1 MVCYNLCGG
10 EFMKKIAV
18 MTSGGDAPGM
28 NAAIRAVVR
37 SGLHYDMEVYGIY
50 YGYKGLCEG
59 NIKKLSR
66 NDVSRIINRG
76 GTVLGSARYPEF
88 KDRDVRQKGVE
99 KLQDL
104 GIEALVVIGGD
115 GTYRGAQALSEMGI
129 HTVGL
134 PGTIDNDI
142 SSTDYTIGFMTSL
155 QTVVDS
161 IDKLRDTSM
170 SHVRCSVVEVMGR
183 ACGDIALYAGIAGG
197 SEFIITPETGFNKTR
212 LLDAIEHSNKTGKRH
227 AIVVVTENMVNV
239 MDLAK
244 EIEAHTGFETR
255 ATVLGHVQRGG
266 DPVAFDRVLATEMGE
281 YAVDLIASG
290 KSSRAVGLRGMD
302 YVDYDINFAL
312 NKKRE
317 IPNKRYGLV
326 GRLK

>member
-1 MVCYNLCGG
+1 
-10 EFMKKIAV
+10 MKKIAV

-37 SGLHYDMEVYGIY
+37 SGLHYGLEVYGVN

-59 NIKKLSR
+59 NIKKLDR
-66 NDVSRIINRG
+66 YDVSRIISRG

-88 KDRDVRQKGVE
+88 AQREVRQKAIE
-99 KLQDL
+99 QLNKLEID
-104 GIEALVVIGGD
+104 GLVVIGGD
-115 GTYRGAQALSEMGI
+115 GTYKGAQALSEMGFP
-129 HTVGL
+129 TVGL

-142 SSTDYTIGFMTSL
+142 SSTDYTIGFFTAL

-170 SHVRCSVVEVMGR
+170 SHKRCSVVEVMGR
-183 ACGDIALYAGIAGG
+183 HCGDLALYSGIAGG
-197 SEFIITPETGFNKTR
+197 SEFLVTPETGFDKE
-212 LLDAIEHSNKTGKRH
+212 LLINAIDNSNKIGRRH
-227 AIVVVTENMVNV
+227 AIVVVTEKLVNV
-239 MDLAK
+239 YELAT
-244 EIEAHTGFETR
+244 EIEERTGFETR

-266 DPVAFDRVLATEMGE
+266 DPAAFDRVLATEMGE
-281 YAVDLIASG
+281 YAVELLVNG
-290 KSSRAVGLRGMD
+290 KSGRAVGLKGME

-326 GRLK
+326 GRIK

>member
-1 MVCYNLCGG
+1 
-10 EFMKKIAV
+10 

-37 SGLHYDMEVYGIY
+37 TGLHYDLEVYGIY
-50 YGYKGLCEG
+50 HGYKGLCEG
-59 NIKKLSR
+59 NIKKLTR
-66 NDVSRIINRG
+66 NDVTRIINRG

-88 KDRDVRQKGVE
+88 AQREVRQVGIEQLK
-99 KLQDL
+99 KL
-104 GIEALVVIGGD
+104 GIEAVVVIGGD
-115 GTYRGAQALSEMGI
+115 GTYRGAQALSEMGVPC
-129 HTVGL
+129 VGL

-142 SSTDYTIGFMTSL
+142 SSTDYTIGFFTSL

-170 SHVRCSVVEVMGR
+170 SHKRCSVVEVMGR
-183 ACGDIALYAGIAGG
+183 YCGDLALYAGIAGG
-197 SEFIITPETGFNKTR
+197 SEFIITPETGFNKER
-212 LLDAIEHSNKTGKRH
+212 LLDAIEQSNKSGKRH
-227 AIVVVTENMVNV
+227 AIVVVTEHMVDV
-239 MDLAK
+239 TSLAV
-244 EIEAHTGFETR
+244 EIEEKTGFETR

-266 DPVAFDRVLATEMGE
+266 NPVAMDRVLATEMGE
-281 YAVDLIASG
+281 YAVELLVHG
-290 KSSRAVGLRGMD
+290 KSGRAVGLKGMD

>member
-1 MVCYNLCGG
+1 MR
-10 EFMKKIAV
+10 KIAV

-88 KDRDVRQKGVE
+88 KDRDTRQKGVE

-104 GIEALVVIGGD
+104 GIEAVVVIGGD
-115 GTYRGAQALSEMGI
+115 GTYRGAQALTEMGI
-129 HTVGL
+129 RAIGL

-183 ACGDIALYAGIAGG
+183 SCGDIALYAGIAGG
-197 SEFIITPETGFNKTR
+197 SEFIITPETGFNKKQ

-281 YAVDLIASG
+281 YAVDLIANG
-290 KSSRAVGLRGMD
+290 KGGRAVGLRGMD

>member
-1 MVCYNLCGG
+1 MT
-10 EFMKKIAV
+10 KIAV

-37 SGLHYDMEVYGIY
+37 TGLHYDMEVYGIY

-59 NIKKLSR
+59 NIKKLDR
-66 NDVSRIINRG
+66 YDVTRVINRG
-76 GTVLGSARYPEF
+76 GTVLGSARYLEF
-88 KDRDVRQKGVE
+88 KE
-99 KLQDL
+99 KEVQEKAVNQLKEM
-104 GIEALVVIGGD
+104 GIEAIVVIGGD
-115 GTYRGAQALSEMGI
+115 GTYRGAQALTEWGI
-129 HTVGL
+129 RCIGL

-142 SSTDYTIGFMTSL
+142 SSTDYTIGFMTSF
-155 QTVVDS
+155 QTIVDS

-170 SHVRCSVVEVMGR
+170 SHHRCSVVEVMGR
-183 ACGDIALYAGIAGG
+183 HCGDLALYSGIAGG
-197 SEFIITPETGFNKTR
+197 SEFIITPETGFKKDQ
-212 LLDAIEHSNKTGKRH
+212 LLEAIKHSNNSGKRH
-227 AIVVVTENMVNV
+227 AIVVITENMTDVNQ
-239 MDLAK
+239 LAID
-244 EIEAHTGFETR
+244 IEEHTGYETR

-281 YAVDLIASG
+281 YAVELIRNG
-290 KSSRAVGLRGMD
+290 KGGRAVGLRGMD

>member
-1 MVCYNLCGG
+1 
-10 EFMKKIAV
+10 MKRIAV

-37 SGLHYDMEVYGIY
+37 SGLHYGLEVYGIFH
-50 YGYKGLCEG
+50 GYKGLCEG
-59 NIKKLSR
+59 KIRRLNR
-66 NDVSRIINRG
+66 YDVTRIISRG
-76 GTVLGSARYPEF
+76 GTILGSARYPEF
-88 KDRDVRQKGVE
+88 ADKKVREVGV
-99 KLQDL
+99 KQLHDL
-104 GIEALVVIGGD
+104 GIDAIVVIGGD

-129 HTVGL
+129 PTIGL

-142 SSTDYTIGFMTSL
+142 SSTDYTIGFFTAM

-170 SHVRCSVVEVMGR
+170 SHKRCSVVEVMGR
-183 ACGDIALYAGIAGG
+183 HCGDLALYAGIAGG
-197 SEFIITPETGFNKTR
+197 SEFIITPETGFNKE
-212 LLDAIEHSNKTGKRH
+212 LLIDAITNSNKSGKRH
-227 AIVVVTENMVNV
+227 AIVIVTENMLNV
-239 MDLAK
+239 LDLAT
-244 EIEAHTGFETR
+244 EIEEKTGFETR

-266 DPVAFDRVLATEMGE
+266 DPAAFDRVLATEMGE
-281 YAVDLIASG
+281 YAVDLLMNGNSG
-290 KSSRAVGLRGMD
+290 RAVGLKGME

>member
-1 MVCYNLCGG
+1 
-10 EFMKKIAV
+10 MKKIAV

-37 SGLHYDMEVYGIY
+37 SGLHYGLEVYGIY
-50 YGYKGLCEG
+50 YGYKGLCDG
-59 NIKKLSR
+59 NIKKLDR
-66 NDVSRIINRG
+66 YDVTRIISRG
-76 GTVLGSARYPEF
+76 GTILGSARYPEF
-88 KDRDVRQKGVE
+88 KQLEIREGAVKRLTE
-99 KLQDL
+99 I
-104 GIEALVVIGGD
+104 GIEAIVVIGGD
-115 GTYRGAQALSEMGI
+115 GTYRGAQALHEMGI
-129 HTVGL
+129 KCIGL

-142 SSTDYTIGFMTSL
+142 SSTDYTIGFFTAL

-170 SHVRCSVVEVMGR
+170 SHKRCSVVEVMGR
-183 ACGDIALYAGIAGG
+183 HCGDLALYSAIAGG
-197 SEFIITPETGFNKTR
+197 SEFIITPETGFDKER
-212 LLDAIEHSNKTGKRH
+212 LINAISNSNKIGRRH
-227 AIVVVTENMVNV
+227 AVVVVTENMLNV
-239 MDLAK
+239 IDLAT
-244 EIEAHTGFETR
+244 EIEERTGFETR

-266 DPVAFDRVLATEMGE
+266 DPAAFDRVLATEMGE
-281 YAVDLIASG
+281 YAVDLLVSG
-290 KSSRAVGLRGMD
+290 KSGRAVGLKGME

>member
-1 MVCYNLCGG
+1 MR
-10 EFMKKIAV
+10 KIAV

-37 SGLHYDMEVYGIY
+37 SALHYNMEVYGVY

-59 NIKKLSR
+59 NIHKLSR

-88 KDRDVRQKGVE
+88 KDKKVRQRAVE
-99 KLQDL
+99 RLEDL
-104 GIEALVVIGGD
+104 GIEAIVVIGGD
-115 GTYRGAQALSEMGI
+115 GTYRGAQALTEMGI
-129 HTVGL
+129 RAIGL

-183 ACGDIALYAGIAGG
+183 QCGDLALYSGIAGG
-197 SEFIITPETGFNKTR
+197 SEFIITPETGFDKDR

-227 AIVVVTENMVNV
+227 AIVVVTEHMTDVYK
-239 MDLAK
+239 LA
-244 EIEAHTGFETR
+244 EDIEDHTGFETR

-281 YAVDLIASG
+281 YAVDLIHQG
-290 KSSRAVGLRGMD
+290 KGGRAVGLRGMD
-302 YVDYDINFAL
+302 YVDYDIKYAL
-312 NKKRE
+312 SKKRE

>member
-1 MVCYNLCGG
+1 MR
-10 EFMKKIAV
+10 KIAV

-37 SGLHYDMEVYGIY
+37 SGQHYNMEVYGIY

-76 GTVLGSARYPEF
+76 GTVLGSARFPEF
-88 KDRDVRQKGVE
+88 KEKEVRKRAVE
-99 KLQDL
+99 RLQDL
-104 GIEALVVIGGD
+104 GIEAVVVIGGD
-115 GTYRGAQALSEMGI
+115 GTYRGAQALTEMGI
-129 HTVGL
+129 RTIGL

-170 SHVRCSVVEVMGR
+170 SHVRCSVIEVMGR
-183 ACGDIALYAGIAGG
+183 NCGDLALYSGIAGG
-197 SEFIITPETGFNKTR
+197 SEFIVTPETGFDKAR
-212 LLDAIEHSNKTGKRH
+212 LLEAIKHSNSTGKRH
-227 AIVVVTENMVNV
+227 AIVVVTENMTDVYELSK
-239 MDLAK
+239 D
-244 EIEAHTGFETR
+244 IEEHTGFETR

-266 DPVAFDRVLATEMGE
+266 NPVAFDRVLATEMGE
-281 YAVDLIASG
+281 YAVALIHQG
-290 KSSRAVGLRGMD
+290 KGGRAVGLRGMD
-302 YVDYDINFAL
+302 YVDYDIKYAL